1 MNMAINCIL
10 LYMLTT
16 KSVQMVES
24 KSQSRIVIKFAFLI
38 PYYNHPKTIKSLV
51 DYLSKYNIDI
61 IVVDDGSDHKSK
73 EALKN
78 LNIHYYLKM
87 NSQ

>member
-1 MNMAINCIL
+1 MA
-10 LYMLTT
+10 
-16 KSVQMVES
+16 ES
-24 KSQSRIVIKFAFLI
+24 KSQSRIVMKFAFLI

-73 EALKN
+73 EALK
-78 LNIHYYLKM
+78 IHEGFIPNPKKTTAKKHPK
-87 NSQ
+87 NS

>member
-1 MNMAINCIL
+1 
-10 LYMLTT
+10 MLMT

-24 KSQSRIVIKFAFLI
+24 KSQSRIVMKFAFLI

-61 IVVDDGSDHKSK
+61 YSSR
-73 EALKN
+73 
-78 LNIHYYLKM
+78 
-87 NSQ
+87 